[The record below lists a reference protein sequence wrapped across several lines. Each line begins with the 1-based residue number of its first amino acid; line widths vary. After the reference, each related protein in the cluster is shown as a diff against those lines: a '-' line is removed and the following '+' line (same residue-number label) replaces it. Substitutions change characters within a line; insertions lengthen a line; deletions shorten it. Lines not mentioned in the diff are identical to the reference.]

1 VEADP
6 DRVAGD
12 HAPGRRKLDGSLVAM
27 NTGLDENAAQLESA
41 AEDLPGSRMNG
52 HMQIDTEQEPRAGP
66 RGEVLAGGPAAGS
79 RTA

>member
-1 VEADP
+1 
-6 DRVAGD
+6 
-12 HAPGRRKLDGSLVAM
+12 M